1 MLSPAPVLAIPA
13 PFPAAGGELA
23 HSQLLDR
30 LGPLDGS
37 HVLVLGGGPD
47 LMGELVR
54 RGCLAVT
61 MLRPMERPEAAAYD
75 VVLVA
80 QVVEEACLD
89 RLVYQLRRALVPT
102 GEIIARVAGLAQ
114 EVRARRLALRLRLN
128 GFAGVQAC
136 PSGGAVLVR
145 ASLPDF
151 TLGARA

>member
-1 MLSPAPVLAIPA
+1 MLSPAPAIPA
-13 PFPAAGGELA
+13 SFPAAAGDLA
-23 HSQLLDR
+23 RRQLLDR

-47 LMGELVR
+47 LMGDLVR

-89 RLVYQLRRALVPT
+89 QLVYQLRRALVPT
-102 GEIIARVAGLAQ
+102 GELLARVAGAVQPGEVQLARSRQ
-114 EVRARRLALRLRLN
+114 RLLVLGSVDLDHDVDRC
-128 GFAGVQAC
+128 AGGDPLQ
-136 PSGGAVLVR
+136 
-145 ASLPDF
+145 
-151 TLGARA
+151 